1 MAAPVGNQQPAIQ
14 PQQPAQP
21 LQGAAPLGNGGAPTT
36 MQPAA
41 APAPRDVG
49 YVETAVLFIKDL
61 IVKLFSMIF
70 CCFRKAEEPP
80 VQLPPAPQPA
90 PPAEAEPELPRLA
103 ARVQEDIDLLNE
115 FGRLP
120 EEVQNR
126 IYIRIGQDRHAY
138 WFRRGS
144 DLEAGRTKVQED
156 PRILLQYI
164 VRPTH

>member
-1 MAAPVGNQQPAIQ
+1 MAAPVGNQHPAIQ
-14 PQQPAQP
+14 PHQPAQP

-36 MQPAA
+36 MQSAA

-49 YVETAVLFIKDL
+49 YVETAVLFIRDL

-80 VQLPPAPQPA
+80 VQLPPAAPA
-90 PPAEAEPELPRLA
+90 PAEPALPQLV

-138 WFRRGS
+138 WLRRGS
-144 DLEAGRTKVQED
+144 DLEAGRRKVQED

-164 VRPTH
+164 VRPIH

>member
-1 MAAPVGNQQPAIQ
+1 MAAPVGNQHPPIQ
-14 PQQPAQP
+14 PHEPARP
-21 LQGAAPLGNGGAPTT
+21 LKGPAPLGNGGAPTT

-80 VQLPPAPQPA
+80 VQLPPAAPA
-90 PPAEAEPELPRLA
+90 PAQAEPELPRLI
-103 ARVQEDIDLLNE
+103 ARVQDDIDLLNE
-115 FGRLP
+115 FSRLP

-144 DLEAGRTKVQED
+144 DLEAGRTKVQDD